1 MQGVQFTTCPPG
13 DAATWFYSLTDRS
26 WAAVRWTSGDGRDG
40 EVYQQGPRRLWD
52 RVEAV
57 QGWWEKQGRP
67 GLERFG
73 LTATPG
79 GVTPWL
85 DGPANR
91 LPGRHDSRRR
101 E

>member
-1 MQGVQFTTCPPG
+1 MQFTTCPPG
-13 DAATWFYSLTDRS
+13 DAAAWFYSLTDRS
-26 WAAVRWTSGDGRDG
+26 WAAVRWTNGDGRDG

-73 LTATPG
+73 LTATAG